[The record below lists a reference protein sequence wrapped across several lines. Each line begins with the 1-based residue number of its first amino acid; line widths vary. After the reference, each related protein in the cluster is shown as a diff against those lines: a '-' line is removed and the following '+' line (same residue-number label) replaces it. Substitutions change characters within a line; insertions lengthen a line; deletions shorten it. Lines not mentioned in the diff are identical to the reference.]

1 MSEKLTKHLDTH
13 DDPPTMEQSREL
25 PQEEEQLYEKVDT
38 ATNEEKNENQYKAVA
53 QKLALEAE
61 QSNKKNNAPDT
72 SEVRRGTITKKQL
85 NDSFKKQ
92 MKNVEHEMKITQ
104 RLTSRFIHMRAVD
117 RGSEI
122 LSSTLARPNA
132 MLYGS
137 ISAFIVVTVVYFVS
151 KYYGFRITGFEAIG
165 AFVFGWLLGI
175 SYDYITAIIRG
186 KK

>member
-1 MSEKLTKHLDTH
+1 
-13 DDPPTMEQSREL
+13 
-25 PQEEEQLYEKVDT
+25 
-38 ATNEEKNENQYKAVA
+38 
-53 QKLALEAE
+53 
-61 QSNKKNNAPDT
+61 
-72 SEVRRGTITKKQL
+72 
-85 NDSFKKQ
+85 
-92 MKNVEHEMKITQ
+92 
-104 RLTSRFIHMRAVD
+104 MRAVD